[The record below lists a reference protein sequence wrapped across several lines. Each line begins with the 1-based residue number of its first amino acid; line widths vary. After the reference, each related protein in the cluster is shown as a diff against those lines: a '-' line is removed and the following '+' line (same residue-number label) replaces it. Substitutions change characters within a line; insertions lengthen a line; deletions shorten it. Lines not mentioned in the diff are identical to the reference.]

1 MCKDGEKYWVL
12 KKQGFLRQARGR
24 TDLSHRRGKA
34 GRENVLVRW
43 ERSVHTQQERKSL
56 IEAAEQP
63 HYQGDVAATS
73 VLRAPVVVCDVSG
86 SVSPHISG
94 GFVLV

>member
-1 MCKDGEKYWVL
+1 M
-12 KKQGFLRQARGR
+12 
-24 TDLSHRRGKA
+24 
-34 GRENVLVRW
+34 RW

-56 IEAAEQP
+56 IEEAEQP